1 MPEKGHMLQPP
12 NPKDYINCPLDLD
25 ALIMAPN
32 TTPDVVE
39 LNCAL
44 ADDNILFDA
53 IRLSTC
59 AYWMFKLDVL
69 EQFSNDFKL
78 RLYNCLPALARTTRM
93 YFNYQIENSPA
104 HKELNAE
111 YKRFLLETGLVGCE
125 LYPLQNPLA
134 MLSNNMREADQRILN
149 GQMTP
154 RQMLLD
160 QIQQFLKMK
169 DKGKIDFSYSLFL
182 PEFLNPKFFQ
192 ELTEAEQI
200 VLVGNIAKYFDYL
213 AKFHNNGPRL
223 FGSIKSRNELFPPQA
238 LVKHIL
244 LDEGDTYTHRVKT
257 MAWNAL
263 CSELEKSCVNGTS
276 GKMFLD
282 SEVIRNNIEEVDA
295 KLKKKGLSFVD
306 IGNWLNSSENVFE
319 AFELDCTLHNV
330 DATDFLLHLLTF
342 HHRPKYNMVRGL
354 MDFQDTETKNKLFKV
369 VGKAMTPFR

>member
-1 MPEKGHMLQPP
+1 MPAKGHMLQPP
-12 NPKDYINCPLDLD
+12 NLKDYINCPLNLD
-25 ALIMAPN
+25 ALIMTP
-32 TTPDVVE
+32 TITPDVVE
-39 LNCAL
+39 LNCSL

-69 EQFSNDFKL
+69 EQFNHEFKC

-104 HKELNAE
+104 HKELHVE
-111 YKRFLLETGLVGCE
+111 YKRFLLETGLMGGE

-160 QIQQFLKMK
+160 QIQQFLKTK

-200 VLVGNIAKYFDYL
+200 VLVGNLAKYFEYL
-213 AKFHNNGPRL
+213 AKFHKNGPRL
-223 FGSIKSRNELFPPQA
+223 FGNIKPRNELFPPQA

-244 LDEGDTYTHRVKT
+244 ADERGIYTNRVKM
-257 MAWNAL
+257 MAWNQL
-263 CSELEKSCVNGTS
+263 CNEQDKLASSGGIYKLFSAEKIEQDWNENFEKLD
-276 GKMFLD
+276 KM
-282 SEVIRNNIEEVDA
+282 
-295 KLKKKGLSFVD
+295 GLSTLCVEEWAKAAE
-306 IGNWLNSSENVFE
+306 GVFE
-319 AFELDCTLHNV
+319 SFELDCTLHNV
-330 DATDFLLHLLTF
+330 DATDYLLQLMTDREF
-342 HHRPKYNMVRGL
+342 CKMARGL

-369 VGKAMTPFR
+369 VANAMTPFR

>member
-1 MPEKGHMLQPP
+1 MPARGHMLQPP

-25 ALIMAPN
+25 ALIMTP
-32 TTPDVVE
+32 TITPDVVE

-69 EQFSNDFKL
+69 EKFSHDFKL

-93 YFNYQIENSPA
+93 YFNFQIENSPA
-104 HKELNAE
+104 HKELHVE
-111 YKRFLLETGLVGCE
+111 YKRFLLETGLMGGE

-160 QIQQFLKMK
+160 QIQQFLKTK

-192 ELTEAEQI
+192 ELSEAEHI
-200 VLVGNIAKYFDYL
+200 VLVGNLSKYFEYL
-213 AKFHNNGPRL
+213 SKFNTMGFSLRGTWKPGH
-223 FGSIKSRNELFPPQA
+223 ELNSPQ
-238 LVKHIL
+238 LLIKHIL
-244 LDEGDTYTHRVKT
+244 ADEKGIYTNRVKM
-257 MAWNAL
+257 MAWNQL
-263 CSELEKSCVNGTS
+263 YQELDKLSPTGGAYKLFSQEK
-276 GKMFLD
+276 
-282 SEVIRNNIEEVDA
+282 IEKNWNENFE
-295 KLKKKGLSFVD
+295 KLEKKGLSTLMVD
-306 IGNWLNSSENVFE
+306 EWMKSAEGVFE
-319 AFELDCTLHNV
+319 SFELDCTLHNV
-330 DATDFLLHLLTF
+330 DATDFLLQMMADREF
-342 HHRPKYNMVRGL
+342 CKMARGL
-354 MDFQDTETKNKLFKV
+354 MDFQDSDTRNKLFKV
-369 VGKAMTPFR
+369 VADAMRPFR